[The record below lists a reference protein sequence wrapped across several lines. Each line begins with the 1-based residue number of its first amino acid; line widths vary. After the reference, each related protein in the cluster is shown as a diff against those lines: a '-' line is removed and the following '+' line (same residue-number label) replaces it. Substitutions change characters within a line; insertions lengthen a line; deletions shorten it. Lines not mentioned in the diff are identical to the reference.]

1 MPVCSS
7 VASTLTVTPR
17 APNRSRLSRDGGE
30 AGQQVDEHVGCAAF
44 CFRSRGS
51 GQFEFPA
58 PIRPA
63 RASGAYEVPL
73 KLAGAAHT
81 GIFPG
86 PPHPAF
92 VSWTRRHRTRAF
104 PLEKGFVT
112 FRVRDQART
121 IRVGAPL
128 IDVIHKSAID
138 PGFVQEAFARV
149 IEYDPSHHT
158 STDCPVC
165 PQLLYLPAEGPTKVG
180 GVCSALG

>member
-30 AGQQVDEHVGCAAF
+30 AGQQVDEYVDCAAF

-51 GQFEFPA
+51 GQFEFSA

-63 RASGAYEVPL
+63 RAGGAYEVAL
-73 KLAGAAHT
+73 KLAGTAHT
-81 GIFPG
+81 AVFPG
-86 PPHPAF
+86 PSHPAF
-92 VSWTRRHRTRAF
+92 VSRTRRHRTRAF
-104 PLEKGFVT
+104 PLEKGFVP
-112 FRVRDQART
+112 FRVRDHART
-121 IRVGAPL
+121 IRVGASL

-138 PGFVQEAFARV
+138 SGFVQEAFARV
-149 IEYDPSHHT
+149 IEDDPIHHT
-158 STDCPVC
+158 STDCAVC
-165 PQLLYLPAEGPTKVG
+165 PYLLNLPAENPTKVG